1 MSNIKHIGAIAL
13 GIIGEGLLNR
23 NEKVKEILEADNA
36 ISYNSDFGKLLDIR
50 MPETEK
56 CDSCGAVVQNINVV
70 ASAFGPITIG
80 VCNDCLTTCKEP
92 YHLMVSYISCA
103 GRFPD
108 DINDIYKREVRRQL
122 KLHNKSE
129 EEFIADVDKAIKE
142 EMEFFKDYD
151 ERHSN

>member
-1 MSNIKHIGAIAL
+1 MSEIKHIGAMTI
-13 GIIGEGLLNR
+13 GIIGEGLMNR
-23 NEKVKEILEADNA
+23 NEKIKEILE
-36 ISYNSDFGKLLDIR
+36 YK
-50 MPETEK
+50 TEK
-56 CDSCGAVVQNINVV
+56 CDSCGAIVQNINVV

-80 VCNDCLTTCKEP
+80 VCTDCLNNCREP

-108 DINDIYKREVRRQL
+108 DISDIYKKEVRRQL

-129 EEFIADVDKAIKE
+129 EEFIVDVDKAIKE

-151 ERHSN
+151 ERNSNKSF